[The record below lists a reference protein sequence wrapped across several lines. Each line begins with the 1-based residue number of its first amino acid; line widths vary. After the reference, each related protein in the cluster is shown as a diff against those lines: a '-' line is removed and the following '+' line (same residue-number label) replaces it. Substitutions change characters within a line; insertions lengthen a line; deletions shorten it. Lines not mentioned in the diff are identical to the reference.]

1 MKKTIFIF
9 LLSTISLFSQVEIER
24 QLGEFSK
31 VSVYDGINLELVK
44 SEENKV
50 EISGKNTSY
59 IVVKNKN
66 GDLKIRLNLEK
77 RFAGDNTVVKLFYK
91 TLYNIISHEGANV
104 FSKDVIKQSDL
115 FVKASTGS
123 TQSLVVNLNTL
134 KTTAATGAK
143 IEISGESVFHETTV
157 TTESNI
163 NAQKLT
169 TVETEAVSNTG
180 GVVDVSA
187 SKELKVNSKLGGI
200 INVHKKTDKITE
212 KISTGGVVN
221 YLYNQ

>member
-9 LLSTISLFSQVEIER
+9 LLGTISLFSQVEIER
-24 QLGEFSK
+24 DLGEFSK

-50 EISGKNTSY
+50 EISGKNTGY

-104 FSKDVIKQSDL
+104 FSKDVIKQPDL

-134 KTTAATGAK
+134 KTTAATRAT
-143 IEISGESVFHETTV
+143 IEISGESVFHETTA
-157 TTESNI
+157 TTEANI

-180 GVVDVSA
+180 GIVDVSA

-212 KISTGGVVN
+212 KISTGGSVN
-221 YLYNQ
+221 YLYN

>member
-9 LLSTISLFSQVEIER
+9 LLGTISLFSQVEIER
-24 QLGEFSK
+24 DLGEFSK

-50 EISGKNTSY
+50 EISGKNTGY

-104 FSKDVIKQSDL
+104 FSKDVIKQPDL

-134 KTTAATGAK
+134 KTTAATRAT
-143 IEISGESVFHETTV
+143 IEISGESVFHETTA
-157 TTESNI
+157 TTEANI

-180 GVVDVSA
+180 GIVDVSA

-212 KISTGGVVN
+212 KISTGGSVN